1 MKDFP
6 IPVVT
11 IGPGSQETTDD
22 EFHYLEMPKEMSTFQ
37 MPGLPDPESAR
48 AAPEA
53 RGVLRWLAETTA
65 AWPDVGGP
73 GTFDVGGLD
82 AANREILD
90 QVLGEGE
97 VSIIVSGGE
106 CDLRIQESVFAGV
119 WRLRVVGAG
128 NTVERD
134 LVEVGPIPQSVLVAA
149 RERAEPRV
157 PGLPLPEDAFSA
169 PPILAEVADRAAS
182 REAGDPT
189 HVINLSLLP
198 LSPADGRHL
207 GEVLAA
213 GPVRILSRGYGSCR
227 ITSTVVRD
235 TWWVQYVN
243 GYGKPM
249 VESIEIT
256 DVPEVAIASREDIA
270 DSASRVAEA
279 LEWLEQN

>member
-1 MKDFP
+1 MLLRC
-6 IPVVT
+6 PVVF
-11 IGPGSQETTDD
+11 P
-22 EFHYLEMPKEMSTFQ
+22 
-37 MPGLPDPESAR
+37 
-48 AAPEA
+48 
-53 RGVLRWLAETTA
+53 V
-65 AWPDVGGP
+65 
-73 GTFDVGGLD
+73 
-82 AANREILD
+82 
-90 QVLGEGE
+90 
-97 VSIIVSGGE
+97 
-106 CDLRIQESVFAGV
+106 
-119 WRLRVVGAG
+119 
-128 NTVERD
+128 
-134 LVEVGPIPQSVLVAA
+134 
-149 RERAEPRV
+149 
-157 PGLPLPEDAFSA
+157 SA

-182 REAGDPT
+182 REAGDPP